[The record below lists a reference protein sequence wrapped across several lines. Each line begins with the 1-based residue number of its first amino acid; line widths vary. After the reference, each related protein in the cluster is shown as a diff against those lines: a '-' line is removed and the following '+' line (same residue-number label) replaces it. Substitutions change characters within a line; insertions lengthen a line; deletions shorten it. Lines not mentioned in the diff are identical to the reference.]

1 MSVIPFNIL
10 SIKSMQNKINSNKNE
25 KEKSKEKIANTRSE
39 SVNNKTRRDLSVE
52 TNETYNVTFNR
63 QTKLVDGF
71 DYNVWVNLSLKN
83 KPSNYILVYFKFR
96 LNHKTNIV
104 FLTVQS
110 FQNLYDR
117 INDIIHQHTSDSSNK
132 KP

>member
-39 SVNNKTRRDLSVE
+39 SVNNKTRHDLSVE